1 MTISDPGGT
10 SNGGPRQ
17 PSGSAKGT
25 GSNAIEVEHIVKK
38 YGDFTAVDDV
48 TFSVTE
54 EEIFGLLG
62 PNGAGKSTLIRMM
75 TTLIPITSGK
85 ARIAG
90 YDVAT
95 DPDDARRAIGVIPQA
110 LTSDIDL
117 TVEENLSIYA
127 KLYDVPATKRK
138 QSIDE
143 LLELVDLTKWR
154 SAQTKTLSGGMRRR
168 LEIARGLVHSP
179 KIFFLDEPTT
189 GLDPVSRVAVWEMLT
204 NIKSQRQ
211 LTLLITTH
219 YMDEADRLCD
229 RIAIVDHGKLV
240 ALDTPPAL
248 KASVPGSNV
257 IEAQFER
264 ALADWEQTL
273 HKLSAVTSVQHEGA
287 GMYRI
292 LTGDGSRTT
301 TELVEAA
308 VHANV
313 VIKSLSVQNTTLD
326 DVFVHYTGR
335 QLRDELVKAYGFTM
349 PTRPGMQP

>member
-1 MTISDPGGT
+1 MSSSDLRSNLPVPGT
-10 SNGGPRQ
+10 P
-17 PSGSAKGT
+17 
-25 GSNAIEVEHIVKK
+25 NAIEVDHIVKK
-38 YGDFTAVDDV
+38 FGDFTAVDDV
-48 TFSVTE
+48 SFNVKE

-75 TTLIPITSGK
+75 TTLIPITAGK

-90 YDVAT
+90 YDVQT
-95 DPDDARRAIGVIPQA
+95 DPDDARHAIGVIPQA

-117 TVEENLSIYA
+117 TVEENMSIYA
-127 KLYDVPATKRK
+127 KLYDVPAKKRK
-138 QSIDE
+138 QAIGE

-154 SAQTKTLSGGMRRR
+154 TAQTKTLSGGMRRR

-179 KIFFLDEPTT
+179 RIFFLDEPTT
-189 GLDPVSRVAVWEMLT
+189 GLDPVSRVAVWEMLN
-204 NIKSQRQ
+204 NIKKSRQ
-211 LTLLITTH
+211 LTILITTH

-257 IEAQFER
+257 IEAQFEN
-264 ALADWEQTL
+264 APADWERRL
-273 HKLSAVTSVQHEGA
+273 HGLTAVTSVQHEGA

-292 LTGDGSRTT
+292 LTSNGSRTT
-301 TELVEAA
+301 TELVETA
-308 VHANV
+308 VQAGV
-313 VIKSLSVQNTTLD
+313 GVKSLSVQNTTLD

-335 QLRDELVKAYGFTM
+335 QLRDELVKAYGFVM
-349 PTRPGMQP
+349 PARPGMQP